1 MIFRDLVPSMRS
13 ARLRRQQHQ
22 RVKQEIK
29 QPSNSVPESSQP
41 PEKMVEEDIPVQDQ
55 YDKMH
60 QFFIEEDHTA
70 VKNDVELLDKVRR
83 RYNALLEQI
92 SKNENVLKSFN
103 FSEEEKDL
111 LNKRVELWLE
121 YFVSSATFNREKNE
135 KGEEVNLFE
144 YMEYF
149 FETQKF
155 V

>member
-1 MIFRDLVPSMRS
+1 MRS

-29 QPSNSVPESSQP
+29 QPSNPVLESSQP
-41 PEKMVEEDIPVQDQ
+41 PEKMVEEEIPVQDQ

-60 QFFIEEDHTA
+60 KFFIEEDHTA
-70 VKNDVELLDKVRR
+70 VKNDADLLDKVRR

-103 FSEEEKDL
+103 LSEEEKDL

-149 FETQKF
+149 FDTQKF